1 MYKILSIGTSFN
13 HGLGLHFYERHK
25 KRLPLNYTLTPEER
39 EFNVYNSY
47 HSILARKLNVVS
59 EIHIGDRFGLDTKF
73 DDMIHSIKVE
83 IEKQNELPIKVVI
96 IQLSTAEKE
105 FFIYKDTI
113 YRLDF
118 NSAEE
123 LIASKDKLINSVS
136 DDIKEDFTKELESE
150 LNEYLTDT
158 KKWRQKHAIWFVNK
172 LNELDIELRKMGII
186 LKVISYYAD
195 FSPYTPDY
203 STKNIMFNK
212 DLYTKIYKE
221 DQQFSHIHAFC
232 YTNKLRICDDI
243 PSNDEHPNFEAHQ
256 LVADSLYNSIVKHPL
271 YQSIQYL

>member
-25 KRLPLNYTLTPEER
+25 KGLPLNYTLTPTER

-96 IQLSTAEKE
+96 IQLSNVEKD
-105 FFIYKDTI
+105 FFIYKDVV

-118 NSAEE
+118 NSPDEFIE
-123 LIASKDKLINSVS
+123 SKNKLINTI
-136 DDIKEDFTKELESE
+136 DDSIKDDFTKRLEIE
-150 LNEYLTDT
+150 FDKYCRNTE
-158 KKWRQKHAIWFVNK
+158 KWREDSAAWFVNK
-172 LNELDIELRKMGII
+172 LNQLDIELRKLGII

-203 STKNIMFNK
+203 STKDIMFNE
-212 DLYTKIYKE
+212 DLYTKIYKGE
-221 DQQFSHIHAFC
+221 QQYSNVYGLC
-232 YTNKLRICDDI
+232 YTNKLTIKDDI
-243 PSNDEHPNFEAHQ
+243 NTNDEHPNFEAHQ
-256 LVADSLYNSIVKHPL
+256 LVADALYNSIIKHPL
-271 YQSIQYL
+271 YKSI